1 MTTPGGVR
9 TGAGLAFLAMLAAC
23 GTIGPRTQPA
33 QPAPPPVN
41 LSGYNAAFKQGY
53 TDGCSSAGGS
63 SQRRDDSRYQ
73 ADTDYM
79 MGWNDG
85 FSVCGKRR

>member
-1 MTTPGGVR
+1 MTGRERLR
-9 TGAGLAFLAMLAAC
+9 TGAGIALLAMLGAC

-33 QPAPPPVN
+33 KPAPPPVN
-41 LSGYNAAFKQGY
+41 LSGYNAAFKAGY

-63 SQRRDDSRYQ
+63 SQRRDDSRYKT
-73 ADTDYM
+73 DTDYM